1 MDVFLGVSLLL
12 CLILLGIPV
21 GYALGLAG
29 IGNLLM
35 LVPLPMIHGLVGQ
48 VVHHTVANY
57 VILTIPMFVLISE
70 TLAASGIAA
79 DLMLACN
86 RLMRRIRGGL
96 AMACVLAGSILAAAS
111 GSSTASV
118 ATLSRAAFPTMQK
131 LGYDDGLSIATI
143 SMAGTLAIMIPP
155 SIAFVVYGIITEES
169 IGRLFMA
176 GMVPGVV
183 TAVGYIL
190 TIMLALRLQPGLA
203 PQIISRAKEALEPVQ
218 VLADDP
224 RGRVWPVVLLVV
236 LIMGALYSGV
246 ATPTEVGALGAL
258 GAIVISGMLGRI
270 GPRRFVTAVANT
282 LRTSAMIVTIIFG
295 ALLFGYFMSL
305 TQATDAMLEWIKASG
320 LSPMAVLLLVV
331 AIYLFLGMIM
341 DQFAIIVLTVP
352 ISYALVTGLGFD
364 GIWFGVLIVKTA
376 EIGLVTPPLGLNI
389 FIASAIT
396 GVPTGKGFRG
406 TILFLV
412 AELILL
418 GLIIAFPEM
427 VTFVPD
433 YLMGL
438 RGR

>member
-1 MDVFLGVSLLL
+1 VDVFLGIAILLG
-12 CLILLGIPV
+12 LILLGIPV

-29 IGNLLM
+29 IASLLM
-35 LVPLPMIHGLVGQ
+35 LVPPQMIHGLVGQ

-86 RLMRRIRGGL
+86 RLMRRVRGGL

-118 ATLSRAAFPTMQK
+118 ATLSRAAFPTMRK

-176 GMVPGVV
+176 GMVPGLV
-183 TAVGYIL
+183 TGVGYIL
-190 TIMLALRLQPGLA
+190 TIMLALRLRPDLA
-203 PQIISRAKEALEPVQ
+203 PQVVARAKEALAPP
-218 VLADDP
+218 ADEQH
-224 RGRVWPVVLLVV
+224 GRVWPVVLLVV
-236 LIMGALYSGV
+236 LILGALYTGV

-258 GAIVISGMLGRI
+258 GAIVISVVLGRI
-270 GPRRFVTAVANT
+270 GPRSFITAVANT

-305 TQATDAMLEWIKASG
+305 TQATDAMLEWVRASG
-320 LSPMAVLLLVV
+320 LSPMTVLLLVV
-331 AIYLFLGMIM
+331 AIYLVLGMIM

-352 ISYALVTGLGFD
+352 ISYALITGLGFD
-364 GIWFGVLIVKTA
+364 GVWFGVLIVKTA

-406 TILFLV
+406 TALFLV
-412 AELILL
+412 AEIILL

-433 YLMGL
+433 YLMGA
-438 RGR
+438 RGG